1 MKVLINNNIYEMGRK
16 AFRGVLDIA
25 KKSVP
30 FGIYAVSKDDFCEMK
45 KETFRNQEEMN
56 KQIVEYQKQGF
67 RVYFNG
73 KSNSIT

>member
-1 MKVLINNNIYEMGRK
+1 MKVLINDHVYEMGRK

-25 KKSVP
+25 KESVP
-30 FGIYAVSKDDFCEMK
+30 HGIYAVSKDDFCEMK

-56 KQIVEYQKQGF
+56 KQIVAYQKQGF

-73 KSNSIT
+73 KSKS